1 MKMCIKVDLD
11 KHTLMIYIFEAQQC
25 LMLQVF
31 RAQQTSYLDLKWVI
45 FAIFHEVFDS
55 VQKYAIIC

>member
-25 LMLQVF
+25 VRLQIF
-31 RAQQTSYLDLKWVI
+31 KAQQISYLDLKLVI

-55 VQKYAIIC
+55 VQKYAKIC